1 VGSGV
6 QVEQIAKDTT
16 PPRLVYDPSHP
27 DANADGYVAY
37 PNINVVQEM
46 VDLISTQRAYE
57 ANVTVMASGKA
68 ILSKALEIS

>member
-1 VGSGV
+1 
-6 QVEQIAKDTT
+6 
-16 PPRLVYDPSHP
+16 
-27 DANADGYVAY
+27 
-37 PNINVVQEM
+37 